1 MCMSMNFAKYLKSP
15 ILENIC
21 ERLLLKIGNFS
32 LLYRSMSFA
41 VQSCLTQMVRA
52 GIKREAYDK

>member
-1 MCMSMNFAKYLKSP
+1 MCMSLNFAKYLKST

-41 VQSCLTQMVRA
+41 VQSCVAQMVRA